1 MKITASQLIVLLGLL
16 WILPVKGQ
24 VSPGNLALHAAVS
37 ASSSLENTD
46 WGKLQLTDGIRKGS
60 IGAKGWSSDPIGF
73 AAKASEW
80 VEVDLGK
87 DTLIDRVVLCPRND
101 AKATSGG
108 APGFPVD
115 IGIEIKPEGGQFSK
129 AVTILSEPNPGT
141 QPRIFDF
148 ARMRGRYIR
157 MNATRLSL
165 QASTEPLGYRCQ
177 LAEIEVYD
185 LGPWPNLALH
195 AKVTA
200 SASLQSIDW
209 STAFLTDGI
218 RTLATNAL
226 GWTSDP
232 PVSGPMNSVWVQV
245 DLGKDTAFDEI
256 VLFPRIKMTQVADGS
271 PNFPVDYRVESL
283 VNGAAGAY
291 SIIQSVVAQ
300 PDPKG
305 LPQIFHFGPR
315 RARYI
320 RVFATRLGNP
330 SSDETSSFRFQLGEI
345 EVRQTSVTTGT
356 FPALHNR
363 MPSNPSVRLLSRNG
377 HRVLEIN
384 STQFY
389 QVEICT
395 EQGRLLRKYD
405 GQGTTDYNFSD
416 SKLNM
421 GPLVASV
428 KFRLGKW
435 SRFLIPSN

>member
-1 MKITASQLIVLLGLL
+1 MKITASQLIVLVGLL

-129 AVTILSEPNPGT
+129 AVTILGEPNPGT

-256 VLFPRIKMTQVADGS
+256 VLFARIKMTQVADGS

-315 RARYI
+315 RSRYI

-345 EVRQTSVTTGT
+345 EVHQTSATTGIQQT
-356 FPALHNR
+356 FHNV
-363 MPSNPSVRLLSRNG
+363 MPSEPGVSLVSRNG
-377 HRVLEIN
+377 HHVVQIH
-384 STQFY
+384 SIQQY
-389 QVEICT
+389 QVELRNGH
-395 EQGRLLRKYD
+395 GRLLRTFD
-405 GQGTTDYNFSD
+405 GHGPANFILSD
-416 SKLNM
+416 AKISN
-421 GPLVASV
+421 GPCLVTV
-428 KFRLGKW
+428 KFKLGKW
-435 SRFLIPSN
+435 SRILIPSN